1 MSVNIRDLQV
11 SMIDMVMCLSQATD
25 VISHTVAN
33 HQKRVAYISCSLA
46 GEMGYAPTDCNLLLM
61 AGALHDVGALSLRER
76 LSALTFEATYPA
88 MRSHAL
94 AGAALLR
101 TFPLLADVAPL
112 VGHHH
117 TAYADLEADTPAG
130 ANLLHLAD
138 RVDVLLD
145 HRLPLLS
152 QVRGVC
158 ERIQAESG
166 RMFDPLAVAAFL
178 RLAARESFWL
188 DLAPNLLDRAL
199 LKLDKTIA
207 VDLNLT
213 SLMDFA
219 RLFGHIID
227 FRSHFTATHSS
238 GVAATAEAIAGLV
251 GMSRAEG
258 RLLKVAGYLHD
269 LGKLAIPA
277 EVLEKPGRLTPEEYD
292 LVRSHTFHTYRILET
307 VKGLETLAAWA
318 AYHHERLDGAGYPF
332 HCSDEELGISSR
344 IMAVADVFTAISE
357 DRPYRA
363 GMDSQAAARVLTG
376 MADSGGLDRR
386 LVRLLLDNL
395 DSVDAVRCQAQ
406 AEATAFYRDFWQRL
420 VQQDPAT
427 PVPANK

>member
-1 MSVNIRDLQV
+1 MNIRELQV

-46 GEMGYAPTDCNLLLM
+46 GEMGYSAEECNRLLM

-76 LSALTFEATYPA
+76 LSALAFEATYPE
-88 MRSHAL
+88 MRAHAL

-101 TFPLLADVAPL
+101 TFPLLADVAAL
-112 VGHHH
+112 VEHHH
-117 TAYADLEADTPAG
+117 SAYQDLGEGTPAC

-138 RVDVLLD
+138 RIDVLLD

-152 QVRGVC
+152 QVPGIC
-158 ERIQAESG
+158 ERVQAESN
-166 RMFDPLAVAAFL
+166 RMFDPLAVSAFL
-178 RLAARESFWL
+178 RLAGRESFWL
-188 DLAPNLLDRAL
+188 DLAPNLLERAL
-199 LKLDKTIA
+199 RRLDKTIA
-207 VDLNLT
+207 IDLNLT

-227 FRSHFTATHSS
+227 FRSRFTATHSS

-269 LGKLAIPA
+269 LGKLAIPT
-277 EVLEKPGRLTPEEYD
+277 EVLEKPARLTREEFD

-318 AYHHERLDGAGYPF
+318 AFHHERMDGTGYPF
-332 HCSDEELGISSR
+332 HCSDEDLDIGSR
-344 IMAVADVFTAISE
+344 IMAVADVFTAICE

-363 GMDSQAAARVLTG
+363 GMSGEEAAHVLRKMG
-376 MADSGGLDRR
+376 NNGGLDSR
-386 LVRLLLDNL
+386 LVKLLLDNQETL
-395 DSVDAVRCQAQ
+395 DDVRRRAQ
-406 AEATAFYRDFWQRL
+406 ADATTFYEEFWNRL
-420 VQQDPAT
+420 VGMDPT
-427 PVPANK
+427 ITIPANY

>member
-1 MSVNIRDLQV
+1 VNIRDLQV

-25 VISHTVAN
+25 VISHAVAD

-46 GEMGYAPTDCNLLLM
+46 GEMGYSSEECNRLLM

-76 LSALTFEATYPA
+76 LSALAFEATYPQ
-88 MRSHAL
+88 MRAHAL

-101 TFPLLADVAPL
+101 TFPLLADVASL
-112 VGHHH
+112 VEYHH
-117 TAYADLEADTPAG
+117 TAYRDRDQSTPAS

-152 QVRGVC
+152 QVAGVS
-158 ERIQAESG
+158 ERIQMES
-166 RMFDPLAVAAFL
+166 RQMFDPLAVAAFL
-178 RLAARESFWL
+178 RLARRESFWL

-199 LKLDKTIA
+199 VKLDKAIA

-227 FRSHFTATHSS
+227 FRSRFTATHSS

-269 LGKLAIPA
+269 LGKLAIPT

-292 LVRSHTFHTYRILET
+292 LVRSHTFYTYRILET

-318 AYHHERLDGAGYPF
+318 AFHHERLDGTGYPF
-332 HCSDEELGISSR
+332 HCSDEELGMNSR
-344 IMAVADVFTAISE
+344 IMAVADVFTAITE

-363 GMDSQAAARVLTG
+363 GMDTRATARVLTG

-386 LVRLLLDNL
+386 LVKLLLDNFQ
-395 DSVDAVRCQAQ
+395 SVDAVRRQAQ
-406 AEATAFYRDFWQRL
+406 ADANRSYQGFWLRL
-420 VQQDPAT
+420 AESDQ
-427 PVPANK
+427 PVPIAVEQ

>member
-1 MSVNIRDLQV
+1 MNIRDLQV

-25 VISHTVAN
+25 VVSHAVAN

-46 GEMGYAPTDCNLLLM
+46 GEMGYSGEACNRLLM

-76 LSALTFEATYPA
+76 LSALAFEATYPE
-88 MRSHAL
+88 MRAHAS

-101 TFPLLADVAPL
+101 TFPPLTDVASL
-112 VGHHH
+112 VEHHH
-117 TAYADLEADTPAG
+117 SAYRDRDESTPAG

-145 HRLPLLS
+145 HRQPLLS
-152 QVRGVC
+152 QVPGIC

-166 RMFDPLAVAAFL
+166 QMFDPLAVTAFL
-178 RLAARESFWL
+178 ILARRESFWL

-213 SLMDFA
+213 NLMDFA
-219 RLFGHIID
+219 RLFGQIID
-227 FRSHFTATHSS
+227 FRSRFTATHSS

-269 LGKLAIPA
+269 LGKLAIPT
-277 EVLEKPGRLTPEEYD
+277 EVLEKPGRLTSEEYD

-318 AYHHERLDGAGYPF
+318 AFHHERLDGTGYPF
-332 HCSDEELGISSR
+332 RCSDEELGINSR
-344 IMAVADVFTAISE
+344 IMAVADVFTAITE

-363 GMDSQAAARVLTG
+363 GMDSQATARVLTG
-376 MADSGGLDRR
+376 MAESGGLDRR
-386 LVRLLLDNL
+386 LVKLLLDNFA
-395 DSVDAVRCQAQ
+395 SVDAVRRQAQ
-406 AEATAFYRDFWQRL
+406 ADATRSYKEFWLRL
-420 VQQDPAT
+420 DQQDQTIPAS
-427 PVPANK
+427 VAH